1 MAGNAATTML
11 VFSRRS
17 LGAAPTDALGPLA
30 HPAASMTIA
39 TADAM
44 IAFRDFIS
52 LQMSMDGVAC
62 DLRRGLKA
70 SRDILAPRTA
80 GYRSISITGL
90 DGCWPTCSRLLRPS

>member
-11 VFSRRS
+11 VFSRGS
-17 LGAAPTDALGPLA
+17 LGAAPTDPVDPLDPLA
-30 HPAASMTIA
+30 HPAASVRIA

-52 LQMSMDGVAC
+52 LQMSIDSVAC
-62 DLRRGLKA
+62 DPQRGLKA

-80 GYRSISITGL
+80 RYRSISITGS
-90 DGCWPTCSRLLRPS
+90 DGCWPT